1 MPLSLFSLEQQT
13 AIVTG
18 ASTGLGQGM
27 ALGLAQAG
35 ADIVLVDYVESTE
48 TVEKVRA
55 LGRKALLIVANLME
69 MSSIPLVVDKTIKE
83 FGKVDIL
90 INNAGIIR
98 RADAIDFTEKDWDDV
113 MVLNSKTIFFLA
125 QAAAK
130 DMMKRNY
137 GKIISTAS
145 LLAFQGGIRVP
156 SYAASKGAVAQITKA
171 LANEW
176 AKFGININAIAPGY
190 MATNN
195 TTALRADAIREKAI
209 VERIPAGRWGT
220 PEDLQGAAV
229 FLASHASDYINGH
242 VLVVDGG
249 WMAR

>member
-1 MPLSLFSLEQQT
+1 MNSIFDLTGKT
-13 AIVTG
+13 AVVTG
-18 ASTGLGQGM
+18 GSTGLGQGM
-27 ALGLAQAG
+27 ALGLAAAG
-35 ADIVLVDYVESTE
+35 ADIVLVDYIESIE
-48 TVEKVRA
+48 TSVKVQS
-55 LGRKALLIVANLME
+55 LGRKALTIVANLME
-69 MSSIPLVVDKTIKE
+69 MSSIPLVMEKTIAE

-90 INNAGIIR
+90 VNNAGIIR

-113 MVLNSKTIFFLA
+113 MLLNSKTIFFLA

-130 DMMKRNY
+130 DMMKRGN

-176 AKFGININAIAPGY
+176 GKFGININAIAPGY

-195 TTALRADAIREKAI
+195 TKALREDEIREKAI
-209 VERIPAGRWGT
+209 LERIPAGRWGT
-220 PEDLQGAAV
+220 PEDLQGAVV
-229 FLASHASDYINGH
+229 FLASRASDYVNGH
-242 VLVVDGG
+242 VLIVDGG